1 MAYAIVDIEL
11 KSQLQRC
18 EMFDILN
25 CAQCGHQWVHNKD
38 TSNSPS
44 CKEYRKLR
52 SDVDDLL
59 NIIHRDNGEYTKEHG
74 YEKSCDDAGAKILE
88 TQKQRDK
95 ND

>member
-1 MAYAIVDIEL
+1 
-11 KSQLQRC
+11 
-18 EMFDILN
+18 MFDILN

-38 TSNSPS
+38 TSNSPP